1 MVLYLKFNWLIKMQ
15 KFKHLLLDVYT
26 LNRGGGVD
34 KASVQ
39 YDLFENPIKSA
50 KHMISFFKS
59 IWKRFKM
66 T

>member
-1 MVLYLKFNWLIKMQ
+1 MQ

-26 LNRGGGVD
+26 LNRGGVD

-50 KHMISFFKS
+50 KHMISFLNQFENDLK
-59 IWKRFKM
+59 
-66 T
+66 